1 MLHTQCQH
9 LSLAEFAYKLPTS
22 AYKLPTKKVIGL
34 HILHDSIYMILYK
47 ILYIVSL
54 SVCCIFC
61 SNVADV
67 ARQNVSRVCEHLYII
82 IRTIGQTYSS
92 KLFLS
97 KWYGLFTFKLKII
110 NKKWANSDKINAV
123 NVVVHVGLI
132 YEECIEG
139 ILLNPY
145 NFSY

>member
-1 MLHTQCQH
+1 MWR
-9 LSLAEFAYKLPTS
+9 A
-22 AYKLPTKKVIGL
+22 
-34 HILHDSIYMILYK
+34 
-47 ILYIVSL
+47 
-54 SVCCIFC
+54 
-61 SNVADV
+61 
-67 ARQNVSRVCEHLYII
+67 CEHLYII

>member
-1 MLHTQCQH
+1 M
-9 LSLAEFAYKLPTS
+9 
-22 AYKLPTKKVIGL
+22 
-34 HILHDSIYMILYK
+34 

-61 SNVADV
+61 SNVANV
-67 ARQNVSRVCEHLYII
+67 ARQNVSRACEYL
-82 IRTIGQTYSS
+82 YSS

>member
-1 MLHTQCQH
+1 
-9 LSLAEFAYKLPTS
+9 
-22 AYKLPTKKVIGL
+22 
-34 HILHDSIYMILYK
+34 MILYRY
-47 ILYIVSL
+47 LYIVSL

-67 ARQNVSRVCEHLYII
+67 ARQNVSRACEHLYII
-82 IRTIGQTYSS
+82 RAIGQTNNG
-92 KLFLS
+92 KLILS

-110 NKKWANSDKINAV
+110 NKTWANSDKTNAV